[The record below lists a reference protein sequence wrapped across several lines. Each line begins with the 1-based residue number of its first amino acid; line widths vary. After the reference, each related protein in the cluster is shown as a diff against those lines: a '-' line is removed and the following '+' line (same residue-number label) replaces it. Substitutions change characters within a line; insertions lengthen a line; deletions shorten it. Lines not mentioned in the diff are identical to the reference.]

1 MISLKSLSA
10 NILIIGLMGFY
21 ACQSKHQS
29 SVSDKNYTDSSERRD
44 LIVYLDSNRLMIKSD
59 SVTSVETH
67 EGPAVQIMNPAISP
81 NGQQIAYTT
90 IMDRNDRRT
99 VSLMNLSTLKTTQ
112 LQIPSS
118 NFYGP
123 MWSPNSLHIAVN
135 IFNKKSSTWKIGVI
149 GSNNKGYKML
159 DSLSSVNYYSPAW
172 KNNDQLIAHN
182 MEKLY
187 TLNLKGQAIDSVGF
201 DKLIGKDYTLSSSN
215 SFYFSRD
222 GEKLFFNAGNQDTL
236 PQLMGPSEALYELH
250 IADKQIKRL
259 SPFGMNVNR
268 IFVTGD
274 DRIFYEGSTVPF
286 EVVQLFELEKGGA
299 KLLAKEGSAISVAS
313 HASRP

>member
-1 MISLKSLSA
+1 MISLKNLSA

-29 SVSDKNYTDSSERRD
+29 SVSDKNYTDSSERLD
-44 LIVYLDSNRLMIKSD
+44 LVVYLDSNRLMIKSD
-59 SVTSVETH
+59 SVTTVETQV
-67 EGPAVQIMNPAISP
+67 GPAVQIMNPAISP

-90 IMDRNDRRT
+90 IMERNDRRT
-99 VSLMNLSTLKTTQ
+99 VSLIDLSTLKTTQ
-112 LQIPSS
+112 LKVPSS

-123 MWSPNSLHIAVN
+123 MWSPNGLHIAVN
-135 IFNKKSSTWKIGVI
+135 IFNYNSSTWKIGII
-149 GSNNKGYKML
+149 GSNNKDYKML
-159 DSLSSVNYYSPAW
+159 DSLSSVNYYSPTW

-182 MEKLY
+182 VEKLY
-187 TLNLKGQAIDSVGF
+187 TLNLKGQVIDSIGF

-222 GEKLFFNAGNQDTL
+222 GENLFFNAGNQDTL

-268 IFVTGD
+268 IFVTRD
-274 DRIFYEGSTVPF
+274 DRIFYEGTTAPF
-286 EVVQLFELEKGGA
+286 EVIQLFELEKGGA
-299 KLLAKEGSAISVAS
+299 RLLAKGGSAISVAS
-313 HASRP
+313 HAVHP